1 MRAVEEGMIRA
12 RAARRRPAGGARVY
26 HGPRHPLRGSGASR
40 HGQGMTAANAA
51 RDEASWTDAVRWNED
66 GLAPAVVQD
75 AVRGDVLMLA
85 WMNRESLALTLREGR
100 TVFWSRS
107 RGELWRKGE
116 ASGQVQRVR
125 GVRLDCDGD
134 ALLIAVEQEGGGACH
149 TGRRSCF
156 FREPGGVG
164 GGGWRESQTPAAG
177 ALAGLARRLEE
188 RKSADP
194 DTSWTARLYAQ
205 GLDAILKKVGEEAT
219 ETVLAAKGGEPDRVV
234 AETADLWFHLMVMLA
249 KLGLGPEDVLG
260 ELDRRAGRSGVA
272 EKAARAAAH

>member
-1 MRAVEEGMIRA
+1 
-12 RAARRRPAGGARVY
+12 
-26 HGPRHPLRGSGASR
+26 
-40 HGQGMTAANAA
+40 MTAASAA
-51 RDEASWTDAVRWNED
+51 RGEASWTGEVRWNED

-107 RGELWRKGE
+107 RGALWRKGE
-116 ASGQVQRVR
+116 TSGQVQRVR

-156 FREPGGVG
+156 FREPDADADGTGVG
-164 GGGWRESQTPAAG
+164 DGGGSGWRESQTPAAG
-177 ALAGLARRLEE
+177 ALAGLARRIEE

-194 DTSWTARLYAQ
+194 DTSWTAHLYAQ